1 MKTVRYSKQDYVKS
15 SPQFF
20 RLIAASSLIFTV
32 IAICGALLFPAPLL
46 GPADVGASPNPA
58 KSAWFLLWIQ
68 ELVSH
73 GTFLIY
79 PVLGIGVLFVL
90 LPWLPLY
97 QHLWRASWLPRG
109 QFRVNVM
116 TVAVFTGIIILT
128 IIAGFFRGAGWR
140 FVWPY

>member
-68 ELVSH
+68 ELVSYSKYLAYLVAALA
-73 GTFLIY
+73 GLFLA
-79 PVLGIGVLFVL
+79 
-90 LPWLPLY
+90 LPWLPPN
-97 QHLWRASWLPRG
+97 RAADKAQWFPGDQLL
-109 QFRVNVM
+109 VNVM
-116 TVAVFTGIIILT
+116 TLITFSIIITLT
-128 IIAGFFRGAGWR
+128 IVAMFFRGKNWNLVVP
-140 FVWPY
+140 F